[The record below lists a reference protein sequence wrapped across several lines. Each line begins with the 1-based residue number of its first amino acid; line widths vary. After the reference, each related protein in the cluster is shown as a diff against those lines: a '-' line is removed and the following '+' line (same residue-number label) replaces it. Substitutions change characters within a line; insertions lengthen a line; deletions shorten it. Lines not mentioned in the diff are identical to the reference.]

1 MDGKDVNV
9 GEKRHLGRRRGVE
22 SALVEGEKI
31 VETAEIHI
39 GIYWQS
45 AAVFILAILVGFLV
59 MELGILLAV
68 VSVLMFAYNTLKKEI
83 LLLVLTNKR
92 IFVRYGI
99 LQVDVV
105 DINFSKI
112 ESIELERMP
121 TGYIMGYA
129 NVVIMGTGQRYI
141 TIPYVANGPAIRQ
154 AYNQLTLAREGGGAA
169 AASAM

>member
-1 MDGKDVNV
+1 MSDKEVVSGK
-9 GEKRHLGRRRGVE
+9 GKRRRARQGVE
-22 SALVEGEKI
+22 SALVDGEKV
-31 VETAEIHI
+31 VETAEIHP

-45 AAVFILAILVGFLV
+45 VAVFILAILVSFV
-59 MELGILLAV
+59 AMELGIFLAV

-99 LQVDVV
+99 LQVDLV

-154 AYNQLTLAREGGGAA
+154 AYNQLTLAREGGGAVA
-169 AASAM
+169 APAA

>member
-1 MDGKDVNV
+1 MSDKAVASGKV
-9 GEKRHLGRRRGVE
+9 KRRRGRQGVE
-22 SALVEGEKI
+22 SALVEGEKV

-45 AAVFILAILVGFLV
+45 AAVFLLAILVWFV
-59 MELGILLAV
+59 ASELGVFLAV
-68 VSVLMFAYNTLKKEI
+68 VSILMFAYNTLKKEI

-99 LQVDVV
+99 LQVDLV

-121 TGYIMGYA
+121 TGFIMGYA

-154 AYNQLTLAREGGGAA
+154 AYNQLTLAREGGGVAVSAA
-169 AASAM
+169 